1 MMKKS
6 LLLLM
11 MMLVSAFS
19 FAQDRKISGVLVDGE
34 TKEPVMQT
42 TVQLITMD
50 SAFVAGAVSNERGAF
65 TITAPK
71 NGKYLLRIS
80 SIGYIGVLKRLEI
93 VGNKNLNLGI
103 VKMES
108 DAKMLSQV
116 NVTGKALKVV
126 VKEDTFVY
134 NSAAYVTPEG
144 SVVEELVKRLPGA
157 QVSED
162 GKITIN
168 GKEVKKV
175 KVGGKEFM
183 TGDTQTAMK
192 NLPTSIIDNIKVY
205 DERSDL
211 SRITG
216 IDDGNDETVLDFSVK
231 PGMNKGFMSNVDLGY
246 GTHDRYTGR
255 LFGMYTKDNFR
266 IQGMGNAN
274 NTGDRGF
281 GGRGGGGRGGQGL
294 NSSKMAGFNFSYDND
309 TIQIGGSVRWNHRDG
324 DVMSRRA
331 VENFI
336 SRSGAF
342 ENSVNQNFS
351 RSDSWNAQ
359 LRLEWKPDTMTNIM
373 FRPSMSISSNDGLTS
388 SSSASFNA
396 DPYKYVFNPLLEQG
410 LNELAKWS
418 VTDIAGVYGLQ
429 KEILQIYQNN
439 PTITIPGIIPLI
451 PDYELDEIKTEVENL
466 ISNNYLTRKLIN
478 QQSNYNISYGKSA
491 SFNGMLQFN
500 RKLNNRGRNFTLRVD
515 GSYSRNDNNN
525 LSINNVILYQQFNR
539 EGLDSTYQTN
549 RYSITPTK
557 SYSYSV
563 QTIYSEPLWRGA
575 FLQLSY
581 RFNYSTNKSD
591 RSTYDFSNLGE
602 NFFAGIKPDYRK
614 WDDYIDRVSYW
625 HVYQLGRNGDR
636 WDNYLDRLSQPY
648 TEYLDKDLSRYSEYK
663 NYTHNVEAQLR
674 VIREKYNFNVGL
686 LFQPQRSKFIQDYKG
701 VYVDTVRT
709 VFNISPTLDFRYRF
723 SKRDD
728 LRITYRANTQQP
740 SVSQMLDIY
749 DDSDPLRISTGN
761 PGLKPS
767 FTQNLSGFF
776 NGYIQNHMRSIMSF
790 VNFSTTKN
798 SISQKVTYNEK
809 TGGQITRPENINGN
823 WNVMIGSMYNQSI
836 DTIGVWFVNTFT
848 NLSYSNHVGYVSL
861 DRMSDSQKNTTPDI
875 TVGERLSLSFRPTI
889 GLWSTEFEIDGSGT
903 YNHARNKLQKQ
914 GNLDTW
920 EFSYGGSVNVTA
932 PWGTSLSMDMHN
944 RSRRGFTDKSM
955 NTNELIWNAQVS
967 QGFLRGRSLTISL
980 QLYDI
985 LHNQSNFSRMISAM
999 SSTDTWYNSINS
1011 YAMVHVVYR
1020 FNLFGG
1026 KNANQGMPGMGGFGR
1041 GGFGGGRPAG
1051 GGGFG
1056 GGRPMGGGG
1065 FGGGRPMGPMM

>member
-205 DERSDL
+205 DEKSDL

-266 IQGMGNAN
+266 IQGMGNGN

-388 SSSASFNA
+388 SSSANFNEDPFRYFA
-396 DPYKYVFNPLLEQG
+396 DP
-410 LNELAKWS
+410 LAVAS
-418 VTDIAGVYGLQ
+418 IAKMAEDSIIVNSSLD
-429 KEILQIYQNN
+429 K
-439 PTITIPGIIPLI
+439 GIN
-451 PDYELDEIKTEVENL
+451 Y
-466 ISNNYLTRKLIN
+466 SNSKRFGG
-478 QQSNYNISYGKSA
+478 S
-491 SFNGMLQFN
+491 LQFN
-500 RKLNNRGRNFTLRVD
+500 RKLNSLGRNITFRVEGNYSKGD
-515 GSYSRNDNNN
+515 GNN
-525 LSINNVILYQQFNR
+525 LSINDVHLYKVRNVYG
-539 EGLDSTYQTN
+539 EDSTYQTN

-557 SYSYSV
+557 NYSYSL
-563 QTIYSEPLWRGA
+563 QTIYSEPLWRGT

-591 RSTYDFSNLGE
+591 RSTYDFSNLGA
-602 NFFAGIKPDYRK
+602 NYFDRVTADYR
-614 WDDYIDRVSYW
+614 
-625 HVYQLGRNGDR
+625 Q
-636 WDNYLDRLSQPY
+636 WDNYLERLSRPY
-648 TEYLDKDLSRYSEYK
+648 TEYLSNDLSRYSEYK

-709 VFNISPTLDFRYRF
+709 VTNISPTLDFRYRF

-749 DDSDPLRISTGN
+749 DDSNSLRITTGN

-836 DTIGVWFVNTFT
+836 DTVGVWFVNTFT

-861 DRMSDSQKNTTPDI
+861 DKKADSQKNTTRDI

-944 RSRRGFTDKSM
+944 RSRRGFTDNSM

-1026 KNANQGMPGMGGFGR
+1026 RNANQGMPGMGGFGR

>member
-331 VENFI
+331 VENFV
-336 SRSGAF
+336 SHSGAF
-342 ENSVNQNFS
+342 TNSVNHNFS

-359 LRLEWKPDTMTNIM
+359 LRLEWNPDTMTNIM

-388 SSSASFNA
+388 SSSAEFNEDPFRYVA
-396 DPYKYVFNPLLEQG
+396 DP
-410 LNELAKWS
+410 LAVASIVKMAEDS
-418 VTDIAGVYGLQ
+418 
-429 KEILQIYQNN
+429 
-439 PTITIPGIIPLI
+439 IIVNSS
-451 PDYELDEIKTEVENL
+451 LDKG
-466 ISNNYLTRKLIN
+466 
-478 QQSNYNISYGKSA
+478 ISYSNSKRFGGS
-491 SFNGMLQFN
+491 LQFN
-500 RKLNNRGRNFTLRVD
+500 RKLNSLGRNITFRVEGNYSKGD
-515 GSYSRNDNNN
+515 GNN
-525 LSINNVILYQQFNR
+525 LSINDVHLYKIRNVYG
-539 EGLDSTYQTN
+539 EDSTYQIN

-557 SYSYSV
+557 NYSYSL
-563 QTIYSEPLWRGA
+563 QTIYSEPLWRGT

-591 RSTYDFSNLGE
+591 RSTYDFSNLGA
-602 NFFAGIKPDYRK
+602 NYFDRVTADYR
-614 WDDYIDRVSYW
+614 
-625 HVYQLGRNGDR
+625 Q
-636 WDNYLDRLSQPY
+636 WDNYLERLSRPY
-648 TEYLDKDLSRYSEYK
+648 TEYLSNDLSRYSEYK

-709 VFNISPTLDFRYRF
+709 VTNISPTLDFRYRF

-749 DDSDPLRISTGN
+749 DDSNPLRISTGN

-767 FTQNLSGFF
+767 FTQNLNGFF

-836 DTIGVWFVNTFT
+836 DTVGVWFVNTFT

-861 DRMSDSQKNTTPDI
+861 DKKADSQKNTTRDI

-955 NTNELIWNAQVS
+955 NTDELIWNAQVS

-1026 KNANQGMPGMGGFGR
+1026 RNANQGMPGMGGFGR

>member
-205 DERSDL
+205 DEKSDL

-266 IQGMGNAN
+266 IQGMGNGN

-331 VENFI
+331 VENFV

-388 SSSASFNA
+388 SSSANFNEDPFRYFA
-396 DPYKYVFNPLLEQG
+396 DP
-410 LNELAKWS
+410 LAVAS
-418 VTDIAGVYGLQ
+418 IA
-429 KEILQIYQNN
+429 KMAEDS
-439 PTITIPGIIPLI
+439 IIVNSS
-451 PDYELDEIKTEVENL
+451 LDKG
-466 ISNNYLTRKLIN
+466 
-478 QQSNYNISYGKSA
+478 ISYSNSKRFGGS
-491 SFNGMLQFN
+491 LQFN
-500 RKLNNRGRNFTLRVD
+500 RKLNSLGRNITFRVEGNYSKGD
-515 GSYSRNDNNN
+515 GNN
-525 LSINNVILYQQFNR
+525 LSISNVHLYKVRNVYG
-539 EGLDSTYQTN
+539 EDSTYQTN

-557 SYSYSV
+557 NYSYSL
-563 QTIYSEPLWRGA
+563 QTIYSEPLWRGT

-591 RSTYDFSNLGE
+591 RSTYDFSNLGA
-602 NFFAGIKPDYRK
+602 NYFDRVTADYR
-614 WDDYIDRVSYW
+614 
-625 HVYQLGRNGDR
+625 Q
-636 WDNYLDRLSQPY
+636 WDNYLERLSRPY
-648 TEYLDKDLSRYSEYK
+648 TEYLSNDLSRYSEYK

-709 VFNISPTLDFRYRF
+709 VTNISPTLDFRYRF

-749 DDSDPLRISTGN
+749 DDSNSLRITTGN

-861 DRMSDSQKNTTPDI
+861 DKKADSQKNTTRDI

-955 NTNELIWNAQVS
+955 NTDELIWNAQVS

-1026 KNANQGMPGMGGFGR
+1026 RNANQGMPGMGGFGR

>member
-331 VENFI
+331 VENFV

-342 ENSVNQNFS
+342 TNSVNQNFS

-359 LRLEWKPDTMTNIM
+359 LRLEWNPDTMTNIM

-388 SSSASFNA
+388 SSSAEFNEDPFRYFA
-396 DPYKYVFNPLLEQG
+396 DP
-410 LNELAKWS
+410 LAVAS
-418 VTDIAGVYGLQ
+418 IA
-429 KEILQIYQNN
+429 KMAEDS
-439 PTITIPGIIPLI
+439 IIVNSS
-451 PDYELDEIKTEVENL
+451 LDKG
-466 ISNNYLTRKLIN
+466 
-478 QQSNYNISYGKSA
+478 ISYSNSKRFGGS
-491 SFNGMLQFN
+491 LQFN
-500 RKLNNRGRNFTLRVD
+500 RKLNSLGRNITFRVEGNYSKGD
-515 GSYSRNDNNN
+515 GNN
-525 LSINNVILYQQFNR
+525 LSINDVHLYKIRNVYG
-539 EGLDSTYQTN
+539 EDSTYQTN

-557 SYSYSV
+557 NYSYSL
-563 QTIYSEPLWRGA
+563 QTIYSEPLWRGT

-591 RSTYDFSNLGE
+591 RSTYDFSNLGA
-602 NFFAGIKPDYRK
+602 NYFDRVTADYR
-614 WDDYIDRVSYW
+614 
-625 HVYQLGRNGDR
+625 Q
-636 WDNYLDRLSQPY
+636 WDNYLERLSRPY
-648 TEYLDKDLSRYSEYK
+648 TEYLSNDLSRYSEYK

-709 VFNISPTLDFRYRF
+709 VTNISPTLDFRYRF

-749 DDSDPLRISTGN
+749 DDSNPLRISTGN

-767 FTQNLSGFF
+767 FTQNLNGFF

-861 DRMSDSQKNTTPDI
+861 DKKADSQKNTTRDI

-944 RSRRGFTDKSM
+944 RSRRGFTDNSM

-1026 KNANQGMPGMGGFGR
+1026 RNANQGMPGMGGFGR

>member
-205 DERSDL
+205 DEKSDL

-266 IQGMGNAN
+266 IQGMGNGN

-331 VENFI
+331 VENFV

-388 SSSASFNA
+388 SSSANFNEDPFRYFA
-396 DPYKYVFNPLLEQG
+396 DP
-410 LNELAKWS
+410 LAVAS
-418 VTDIAGVYGLQ
+418 IAKMAEDSIIVNSSLD
-429 KEILQIYQNN
+429 K
-439 PTITIPGIIPLI
+439 GIN
-451 PDYELDEIKTEVENL
+451 Y
-466 ISNNYLTRKLIN
+466 SNSKRFGG
-478 QQSNYNISYGKSA
+478 S
-491 SFNGMLQFN
+491 LQFN
-500 RKLNNRGRNFTLRVD
+500 RKLNSLGRNITFRVEGNYSKGD
-515 GSYSRNDNNN
+515 GNN
-525 LSINNVILYQQFNR
+525 LSISNVHLYKVRNVYG
-539 EGLDSTYQTN
+539 EDSTYQTN
-549 RYSITPTK
+549 RYSITQTK
-557 SYSYSV
+557 NYSYSL
-563 QTIYSEPLWRGA
+563 QTIYSEPLWRGT

-591 RSTYDFSNLGE
+591 RSTYDFSNLGA
-602 NFFAGIKPDYRK
+602 NYFDRVTADYR
-614 WDDYIDRVSYW
+614 
-625 HVYQLGRNGDR
+625 Q
-636 WDNYLDRLSQPY
+636 WDNYLERLSRPY
-648 TEYLDKDLSRYSEYK
+648 TEYLSNDLSRYSEYK

-749 DDSDPLRISTGN
+749 DDSNSLRITTGN

-836 DTIGVWFVNTFT
+836 DTVGVWFVNTFT

-861 DRMSDSQKNTTPDI
+861 DKKADSQKNTTRDI

-955 NTNELIWNAQVS
+955 NTDELIWNAQVS

-1026 KNANQGMPGMGGFGR
+1026 RNANQGMPGMGGFGR

>member
-11 MMLVSAFS
+11 MVLVSAFS

-93 VGNKNLNLGI
+93 VGNKNLNLGV

-205 DERSDL
+205 DEKSDL

-266 IQGMGNAN
+266 IQGMGNGN

-388 SSSASFNA
+388 SSSANFNEDPFRYFA
-396 DPYKYVFNPLLEQG
+396 DP
-410 LNELAKWS
+410 LAVAS
-418 VTDIAGVYGLQ
+418 IAKMAEDSIIVNSSLD
-429 KEILQIYQNN
+429 K
-439 PTITIPGIIPLI
+439 GIN
-451 PDYELDEIKTEVENL
+451 Y
-466 ISNNYLTRKLIN
+466 SNSKRFGG
-478 QQSNYNISYGKSA
+478 S
-491 SFNGMLQFN
+491 LQFN
-500 RKLNNRGRNFTLRVD
+500 RKLNSLGRNITFRVEGNYSKGD
-515 GSYSRNDNNN
+515 GNN
-525 LSINNVILYQQFNR
+525 LSINDVHLYKIRNVYG
-539 EGLDSTYQTN
+539 EDSTYQTN

-557 SYSYSV
+557 NYSYSL
-563 QTIYSEPLWRGA
+563 QTIYSEPLWRGT

-591 RSTYDFSNLGE
+591 RSTYDFSNLGA
-602 NFFAGIKPDYRK
+602 NYFDRVTADYR
-614 WDDYIDRVSYW
+614 
-625 HVYQLGRNGDR
+625 Q
-636 WDNYLDRLSQPY
+636 WDNYLERLSRPY
-648 TEYLDKDLSRYSEYK
+648 TEYLSNDLSRYSEYK

-709 VFNISPTLDFRYRF
+709 VTNISPTLDFRYRF

-749 DDSDPLRISTGN
+749 DDSNSLRITTGN

-861 DRMSDSQKNTTPDI
+861 DKKADSQKNTTRDI

-1026 KNANQGMPGMGGFGR
+1026 RNANQGMPGMGGFGR